1 MEKTAKI
8 CKGYLISLLAF
19 GALTLIGAL
28 LLKFTPFPEN
38 WNFYYLLMALT
49 LVCLF
54 IGMYMGNYFQRA
66 GLLLG
71 LVFSAGLLVLILL
84 IVGACFSALPSL
96 TMFKSAYFL
105 PLGSGM
111 LGGIMGAN
119 MEKQD

>member
-1 MEKTAKI
+1 MEKLVKI

-38 WNFYYLLMALT
+38 WNFYYVLTALT

-66 GLLLG
+66 GILIG
-71 LVFSAGLLVLILL
+71 LAFSAVLLVLILL
-84 IVGACFSALPSL
+84 IVGACFSTLPSL
-96 TMFKSAYFL
+96 AMFKCAYFL
-105 PLGSGM
+105 PLGTGM
-111 LGGIMGAN
+111 LGGILGTN
-119 MEKQD
+119 MKKQG

>member
-1 MEKTAKI
+1 MEKITKI

-19 GALTLIGAL
+19 GVLTLIGAL
-28 LLKFTPFPEN
+28 LLTFTPFPEN
-38 WNFYYLLMALT
+38 WNFYYLLTALT

-54 IGMYMGNYFQRA
+54 IGMYMGNYFQHA
-66 GLLLG
+66 GLLVG

-84 IVGACFSALPSL
+84 IVGTCFSTLPSL

-105 PLGSGM
+105 PLGLGI

-119 MEKQD
+119 MKKQD